1 MQYDIPY
8 VWDLKKKND
17 TDELTN
23 KTESGLQT

>member
-8 VWDLKKKND
+8 VWDLKTND